1 MMSMK
6 NTDNRRRDKFAW
18 ALSRLVGGAFLA
30 FVACSTWAQA
40 AGDVAPVRSPFLDW
54 VLFLAVF
61 VAIWFI
67 FYMGVYPLLLRY
79 YRPDDCKF
87 LFWSLVLL
95 YSLAWL
101 HLSLYVIF
109 SYGFFYTWLKWTAVF
124 LMALWMI
131 WFAVLGMTR
140 RA

>member
-1 MMSMK
+1 MNLRKTYDSRS
-6 NTDNRRRDKFAW
+6 DVFAR
-18 ALSRLVGGAFLA
+18 AFSRLAGGVLLA
-30 FVACSTWAQA
+30 LVTCFARAQA
-40 AGDVAPVRSPFLDW
+40 ESDLAPARSPFLDW

-79 YRPDDCKF
+79 YRPDHCKF

-95 YSLAWL
+95 YSVAWL
-101 HLSLYVIF
+101 HASLYIIF
-109 SYGFFYTWLKWTAVF
+109 DYGFFYPWLKWTAVF
-124 LMALWMI
+124 LIVLWMI
-131 WFAVLGMTR
+131 WFAVVGMTR